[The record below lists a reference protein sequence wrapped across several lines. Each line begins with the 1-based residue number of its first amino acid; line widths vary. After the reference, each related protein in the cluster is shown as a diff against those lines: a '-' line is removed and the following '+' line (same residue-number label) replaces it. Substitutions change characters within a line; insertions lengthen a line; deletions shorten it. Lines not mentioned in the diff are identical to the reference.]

1 MARILVFD
9 TTLRDGEQSPGAT
22 LTPGEKL
29 RLAHELDALGVDI
42 IEAGFPVSAPD
53 DFEGVRRIAREVRRP
68 TICAL
73 ARASNRDIEEAAGAL
88 EGAARPRIHVFI
100 ATSDIHLDRKL
111 RISREEC
118 LDRAAHAV
126 ARARQLADDV
136 EFSAEDATRSEPA
149 FLARV
154 VRAAVEA
161 GATTINI
168 PDTVG
173 YTLPEEYAGLV
184 RMLRAEIPE
193 LEDRVLSVHCHN
205 DLGLAVANSL
215 AAIEAGARQVEC
227 TINGIG
233 ERAGNAALEE
243 IVMALRV
250 RKDRT
255 THDTGIHT
263 PHIHRASRLLT
274 SLTGL
279 HPQPNKAIV
288 GANAFAHEAGI
299 HQDGMIKDP
308 STYEIMTPA
317 MVGAAGTRLVLGRHS
332 GRRALQH
339 RFGEL
344 GYDVEG
350 GDLDRAYRMFTMLA
364 EQKKE
369 ILDEDLLAILH
380 HGTWT
385 DIPVAWRLETL
396 EVVCGGRVSRARIRA
411 AHAGEGV
418 REATGEGDGP
428 LAAAF
433 TAVDAL
439 TGERV
444 SLEDLQIRAATPG
457 RDAVGEV
464 HLRARVSGQSFHGHA
479 ASTDVVDAA
488 VRAYLRVLD
497 KAEHARTLE
506 ARELEKYADQWA
518 V

>member
-29 RLAHELDALGVDI
+29 RIAHELDALGVDI
-42 IEAGFPVSAPD
+42 IEAGFPISSPD
-53 DFEGVRRIAREVRRP
+53 DFDGVRKVARELRRP

-73 ARASNRDIEEAAGAL
+73 ARASNRDIEEAAAAL

-126 ARARQLADDV
+126 ARARQLSDDV
-136 EFSAEDATRSEPA
+136 EFSAEDATRSDPA
-149 FLARV
+149 FLCRV

-161 GATTINI
+161 GATTINV

-173 YTLPEEYAGLV
+173 YTLPEEYAGLI
-184 RMLRAEIPE
+184 RTLRREVPE
-193 LEDRVLSVHCHN
+193 LEDRILSVHCHN

-255 THDTGIHT
+255 EHDTAIHT
-263 PHIHRASRLLT
+263 PAIHRASRLLT
-274 SLTGL
+274 ALTGL

-317 MVGAAGTRLVLGRHS
+317 MVGAPGTRLVLGRHS

-339 RFGEL
+339 RFQEL
-344 GYDVEG
+344 GYEVEG
-350 GDLDRAYRMFTMLA
+350 EDLDRAYRLFTLLS
-364 EQKKE
+364 EQKRE

-380 HGTWT
+380 HGTWS
-385 DIPVAWRLETL
+385 DIPTSWRLEAL
-396 EVVCGGRVSRARIRA
+396 EVTCGGRTSRARVRLA
-411 AHAGEGV
+411 RDEGPA
-418 REATGEGDGP
+418 REAVGEGDGP

-439 TGERV
+439 SDEKV
-444 SLEDLQIRAATPG
+444 ALEDLQIRAATPG

-464 HLRARVSGQSFHGHA
+464 HLRARVAGRSFHGHA

-497 KAEHARTLE
+497 KAEHARALE